1 MLQAAYAHAVHD
13 LSAITMQE
21 PVPMAPVSILRVLL
35 CSFYRCGK
43 ACNCINLFFCG
54 KFGTKT
60 ISG

>member
-1 MLQAAYAHAVHD
+1 VLQAAYAHAVHD

-43 ACNCINLFFCG
+43 ACNCI
-54 KFGTKT
+54 
-60 ISG
+60 